1 MTNKQQ
7 KIIDTAS
14 ELFSKNGFE
23 ATSTRLIAIKAGVSE
38 GLIFRHFN
46 NKDGLLNVL
55 LNIGQKK
62 LEKSINNIESLTHPK
77 VILKQIISLPFN
89 VLRNQQEYWNIY
101 YNLRWKKKI
110 NPSNYIYRLSEM
122 TKNAFHAL
130 DFSDPQSESDTFMMI
145 WEGALV
151 YVLLNDS
158 KNAYIIFDNLL
169 SKYDL

>member
-1 MTNKQQ
+1 MTKKQQ
-7 KIIDTAS
+7 KIIDIAS
-14 ELFSKNGFE
+14 ELFSKNGYE
-23 ATSTRLIAIKAGVSE
+23 ETSTRLIANKAGVSE

-46 NKDGLLNVL
+46 NKDGLLNVI

-89 VLRNQQEYWNIY
+89 VLRNQKEYWNIY

-110 NPSNYIYRLSEM
+110 KTSNYIYRLSEM

-130 DFSDPQSESDTFMMI
+130 DFSDPQCESDTFMMI

-151 YVLLNDS
+151 HVLLNDPNNS
-158 KNAYIIFDNLL
+158 FIIYDNLL
-169 SKYDL
+169 SKYSL

>member
-7 KIIDTAS
+7 KIIDIAS
-14 ELFSKNGFE
+14 ELFSKNGYE
-23 ATSTRLIAIKAGVSE
+23 ETSTRLIANKAGVSE

-77 VILKQIISLPFN
+77 AILKQIISLPFN
-89 VLRNQQEYWNIY
+89 VLKNQKEYWNIY

-110 NPSNYIYRLSEM
+110 NYKTTSIRRS
-122 TKNAFHAL
+122 
-130 DFSDPQSESDTFMMI
+130 
-145 WEGALV
+145 
-151 YVLLNDS
+151 
-158 KNAYIIFDNLL
+158 
-169 SKYDL
+169 